1 MDSAPRR
8 SRRLKSASLVEGQQ
22 VAYIGTCLI
31 DETSPL
37 SSATPKRRVVVDSPP
52 NPKLFSVMTS
62 LWNC

>member
-1 MDSAPRR
+1 
-8 SRRLKSASLVEGQQ
+8 VEGQQ